1 MIPFINLMENF
12 WILKDKDR
20 ELYYELKNLERDTRD
35 FIREKLGFN
44 LVTNQKLVKLEKV
57 PENPAA
63 WMGIKSFTDPM
74 DYVLLCLLLSFLED
88 KTNDEQFLLSHI
100 TEHIQINYPSGELD
114 WTVYHNRKSLIRVL
128 NFALN
133 MSFIKIDDGD
143 LDMFSEDYNAE
154 VLYENTGISRY
165 FIRSFSRQITNF
177 STYDEILNSEW
188 LFGDEDKGIIRRMR
202 VYRSLFL
209 DVAVYGND
217 ISMFEYIKRQRHILQ
232 SDIEKYLEG
241 NLHIYK
247 NAAFVTVDDYRYRN
261 AFPEDKNLSDI
272 CLLICGTI
280 AEKVQKGELDLKAD
294 DTLLIDESCFDGIL
308 QICIEK
314 YRELWSKEYRLKS
327 FNLLRQDVLGYMSLN
342 KLIETREDG
351 LLVFPLALK
360 FKGEYPQDVIM
371 EGREDEQE

>member
-63 WMGIKSFTDPM
+63 WMGIKSFIDPM

-209 DVAVYGND
+209 DVAVYGNN

-247 NAAFVTVDDYRYRN
+247 NAAFVAVDDYRYRN

-294 DTLLIDESCFDGIL
+294 DTLLIDGSCFDGIL

-327 FNLLRQDVLGYMSLN
+327 FNLLRQDVLEYMSLN
-342 KLIETREDG
+342 KLIESREDG
-351 LLVFPLALK
+351 LLIFPLALK
-360 FKGEYPQDVIM
+360 FKGEYPQDVIV
-371 EGREDEQE
+371 EDKEDE

>member
-1 MIPFINLMENF
+1 
-12 WILKDKDR
+12 
-20 ELYYELKNLERDTRD
+20 
-35 FIREKLGFN
+35 
-44 LVTNQKLVKLEKV
+44 
-57 PENPAA
+57 
-63 WMGIKSFTDPM
+63 MGIKSFADPM

-100 TEHIQINYPSGELD
+100 TEYIQINYPVGELD

-351 LLVFPLALK
+351 LLVFPLTLK